1 MFYAPRGQR
10 FAPWGCRFIRTM
22 PAPKGLPVLGT
33 TLSLMMAGSTPKLH
47 RYIDARHRQLGSIF
61 KENIGPVAC
70 VFIAD
75 PVDMRLVFAKEGKY
89 PQHLLPEAWT
99 VYNQQHNV
107 SRGLFFMD
115 GVEWLHF
122 RRILNS
128 VLLKGDQ
135 KWLQQCCEPPIS
147 RLLAQICASPDK
159 PPIRQLL
166 YNWSLEVIVSVLIG
180 PDQYCQSRN
189 NLADQIGLLASSV
202 HSVFE
207 TSAKMA
213 LIPSS
218 LAAKCRLPRWKK
230 FEAAATTALR
240 AATALV
246 ESLESNEGLLGR
258 LQDQMTANELAKIV
272 TDLILAAGDTTA
284 FSMEWL
290 LYLVAKHPEVQSRL
304 RTEPTESPYLKN
316 TVKEALR
323 LYPVAPFLTRILSE
337 DIQIKGFDIPAGTVL
352 ILSIFTSGRDSAS
365 FPEPQRFDPDR
376 WADGRVLRSASL
388 PFAMGARSCIGRKL
402 AEYQLQTTLAQL
414 VSRFQVEALNEV
426 EMVLRMV
433 AVPSE
438 EVKFRFLA
446 V

>member
-1 MFYAPRGQR
+1 
-10 FAPWGCRFIRTM
+10 
-22 PAPKGLPVLGT
+22 
-33 TLSLMMAGSTPKLH
+33 MMAGSSPKLH

-75 PVDMRLVFAKEGKY
+75 PADMRLVFAKEGKY

-99 VYNQQHNV
+99 VYNQLHNA

-122 RRILNS
+122 RRILNPA
-128 VLLKGDQ
+128 LLKGDQ
-135 KWLQQCCEPPIS
+135 QWLQQCCEPPIA
-147 RLLAQICASPDK
+147 RLVAQICASPDK

-166 YNWSLEVIVSVLIG
+166 YHWSLEVIVSVLIG
-180 PDQYCQSRN
+180 PDQYCQSRRR
-189 NLADQIGLLASSV
+189 LEDQIGLLASSV

-213 LIPSS
+213 LISSS
-218 LAAKCRLPRWKK
+218 LAAKWRLPR
-230 FEAAATTALR
+230 
-240 AATALV
+240 
-246 ESLESNEGLLGR
+246 LLKEFT
-258 LQDQMTANELAKIV
+258 DCANEICVDMKIV

-352 ILSIFTSGRDSAS
+352 ILSIFTSGRDSES
-365 FPEPQRFDPDR
+365 FPEPQRFDPER
-376 WADGRVLRSASL
+376 WAEGRALRAASL
-388 PFAMGARSCIGRKL
+388 PFAMGSRSCIGRKL

-426 EMVLRMV
+426 QMVLKMV
-433 AVPSE
+433 AVPSA
-438 EVKFRFLA
+438 EVKFRFMA
-446 V
+446 I